1 MIFFTY
7 VLIRRNLVRKKS
19 LDLKDNFYYLCTS
32 ASNPIGQIHNGGGH
46 VPFLYNFRRHFQFLV
61 CIKSQY
67 RF

>member
-1 MIFFTY
+1 MIFSYEHFFWY
-7 VLIRRNLVRKKS
+7 KFWAKKS